1 MSQHYG
7 YASSASSSVNVSSAP
22 QQNSSSMIMTA
33 TCASSSSAM
42 PSMNPTQNSHPS
54 SSNYGSSSSS
64 SSYDPLSSHVTH
76 SPLNTT
82 TGTGNT
88 FPPSYYRQSSVPSYP
103 NSLPSQQQQQA
114 QLTRQI
120 SSNYP
125 MTPAV
130 SSNPTTSNVN
140 SSSSSSPAP
149 PFR

>member
-1 MSQHYG
+1 M
-7 YASSASSSVNVSSAP
+7 A
-22 QQNSSSMIMTA
+22 A
-33 TCASSSSAM
+33 TCASSSSTI

-64 SSYDPLSSHVTH
+64 SSTSYDPLSSHVTH
-76 SPLNTT
+76 SPSNTT
-82 TGTGNT
+82 TGTGNVY
-88 FPPSYYRQSSVPSYP
+88 PPSYYRQSSVPSYSTSFP
-103 NSLPSQQQQQA
+103 QQQQQQQQ

-130 SSNPTTSNVN
+130 PSTPTTSNVN

>member
-1 MSQHYG
+1 
-7 YASSASSSVNVSSAP
+7 
-22 QQNSSSMIMTA
+22 
-33 TCASSSSAM
+33 
-42 PSMNPTQNSHPS
+42 MNPTQNSHPS

-64 SSYDPLSSHVTH
+64 YDPLSSHVTH
-76 SPLNTT
+76 SPSNTP
-82 TGTGNT
+82 TGTGNIY
-88 FPPSYYRQSSVPSYP
+88 PPSYYRQSSVPSYST
-103 NSLPSQQQQQA
+103 SLTQQQQQ

-130 SSNPTTSNVN
+130 PSTPTTSNVN